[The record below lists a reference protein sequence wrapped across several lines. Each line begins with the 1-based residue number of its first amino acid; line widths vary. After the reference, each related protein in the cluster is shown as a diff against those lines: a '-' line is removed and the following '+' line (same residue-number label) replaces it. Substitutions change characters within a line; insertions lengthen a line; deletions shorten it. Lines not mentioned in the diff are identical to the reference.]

1 MIKNIGES
9 KMEVWI
15 IMLKDEDGTWMTRAY
30 SKKEEAVA
38 EMKRLYDQ
46 HIEHEP
52 NAVIDLKESDE
63 KMVITL
69 CGDDFIVSDAVVM
82 LELEVDGFKKVESK
96 IGRQCIPFQENHPD
110 QECEDF
116 F

>member
-1 MIKNIGES
+1 MKI
-9 KMEVWI
+9 WI
-15 IMLKDEDGTWMTRAY
+15 LMLKDENGIWMTRAY

-38 EMKRLYDQ
+38 EMKRLYEQ
-46 HIEHEP
+46 HMEHEP

-82 LELEVDGFKKVESK
+82 LELEVDGFKKVENDM
-96 IGRQCIPFQENHPD
+96 GRLCIPFKGNHPE
-110 QECEDF
+110 QECEDIF
-116 F
+116 LK